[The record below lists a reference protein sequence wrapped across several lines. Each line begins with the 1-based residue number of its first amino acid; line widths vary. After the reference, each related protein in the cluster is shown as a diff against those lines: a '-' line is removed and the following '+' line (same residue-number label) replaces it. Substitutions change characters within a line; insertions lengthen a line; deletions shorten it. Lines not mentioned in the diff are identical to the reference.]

1 MVDTFKTKYEALE
14 IPYPSDQGTL
24 AGEWCLYFL
33 SVYKA
38 QLLNNLISAIDAQ
51 NAEMKVSYEAFI
63 KEADAAITEKEAELA
78 KWTGMK
84 CVSEMNLE
92 EALDAGLVGTTIK
105 GIPHPDKP
113 TFWPHLEVWCPSKPS
128 NIYVEELKL
137 IFVLCRP
144 GRSTPRG

>member
-24 AGEWCLYFL
+24 AGEWCS
-33 SVYKA
+33 SVCKG
-38 QLLNNLISAIDAQ
+38 QTSLNNLISAIDAQ
-51 NAEMKVSYEAFI
+51 NAEMKVSYESFI
-63 KEADAAITEKEAELA
+63 KEADAAITEKEGELA

-113 TFWPHLEVWCPSKPS
+113 TFWPHLEVILYFL
-128 NIYVEELKL
+128 IYSYTLAFIL
-137 IFVLCRP
+137 ICVFCRP
-144 GRSTPRG
+144 GMSTLRG

>member
-24 AGEWCLYFL
+24 AGEWCL

-38 QLLNNLISAIDAQ
+38 QTSLNNLISAIDAQ

-113 TFWPHLEVWCPSKPS
+113 TFWPHLEVRCPSKPS

-137 IFVLCRP
+137 ICVLCRP
-144 GRSTPRG
+144 GMSTLRG

>member
-1 MVDTFKTKYEALE
+1 MKYFSQVTVPGMVDTFKTKYEALE

-24 AGEWCLYFL
+24 AGEWCL

-38 QLLNNLISAIDAQ
+38 QSSLNNLISAIDAQ

-63 KEADAAITEKEAELA
+63 KEADAAITEKEGELA

-113 TFWPHLEVWCPSKPS
+113 TFWPHLEVILYFKY
-128 NIYVEELKL
+128 NH
-137 IFVLCRP
+137 
-144 GRSTPRG
+144 TH

>member
-1 MVDTFKTKYEALE
+1 MGYSKGTVPGMVDTFKTKYEALE

-24 AGEWCLYFL
+24 A
-33 SVYKA
+33 
-38 QLLNNLISAIDAQ
+38 AIDAQ
-51 NAEMKVSYEAFI
+51 NAEMKVSYESFI
-63 KEADAAITEKEAELA
+63 KEADAAITEKEGELA

-113 TFWPHLEVWCPSKPS
+113 TFWPHLEV
-128 NIYVEELKL
+128 IYFQMYSYTLAFIL
-137 IFVLCRP
+137 IFVL
-144 GRSTPRG
+144 